1 MIVVGI
7 PAYNEEKTIAK
18 VILLAQKHADT
29 VIVCDD
35 GSKDL
40 TADIAEKLGA
50 VVIKHEKNTG
60 YGAAIQTLFEKARA
74 LNADLLL
81 TLDADGQHEAR
92 EIPKLIQ
99 PILENK
105 ADVVVGS
112 RFLKENNNVP
122 LYRRFGIKVLT
133 KMTNGS
139 GEKGKLTDAQC
150 GFRAY
155 NRKAIKGLILDED
168 GMGVSAESLLKTRAL
183 GLVVTEVPVDVQ
195 YKNLETSSQSPVKH
209 GFSVISTIIKM
220 VVEERPL
227 VYLGVP
233 GSLLFLTGAFFGLW
247 ALQIYLTY
255 RYIPIN
261 IALAALAFGMIGI
274 FFIFTAITLY
284 SILRA
289 VKRERTASNTR

>member
-60 YGAAIQTLFEKARA
+60 YGAAIQTLFEKART

-112 RFLKENNNVP
+112 RFLKENNDVP